1 MSSSIVRRGLE
12 LFKEDIA
19 EESPKKKSR
28 KKIHST
34 NRQDLLAHV
43 SSKKTGVKR
52 QLKRLKGES
61 QRQKTTVK
69 TMKLKSAFS
78 KLSKDDAEDQ
88 TEENID
94 YLLRL
99 DGNKG
104 RFSSQAQKIIDHSR
118 GKLTKDN
125 PLPVTEAKV
134 ETSAFSE
141 EDFANFEK
149 DYVAR
154 RKIDNLLLDFQS

>member
-1 MSSSIVRRGLE
+1 MRVYLQNLYNVRWTSSLAPFW
-12 LFKEDIA
+12 LFRSFSHFQTVQNCFYIL
-19 EESPKKKSR
+19 
-28 KKIHST
+28 
-34 NRQDLLAHV
+34 RQ
-43 SSKKTGVKR
+43 
-52 QLKRLKGES
+52 Q
-61 QRQKTTVK
+61 
-69 TMKLKSAFS
+69 
-78 KLSKDDAEDQ
+78 
-88 TEENID
+88 
-94 YLLRL
+94 
-99 DGNKG
+99 
-104 RFSSQAQKIIDHSR
+104 IIDHSR

>member
-1 MSSSIVRRGLE
+1 MNIFLWS
-12 LFKEDIA
+12 LFDLHIFLA
-19 EESPKKKSR
+19 ESPKKKSK

-78 KLSKDDAEDQ
+78 R
-88 TEENID
+88 
-94 YLLRL
+94 Y
-99 DGNKG
+99 
-104 RFSSQAQKIIDHSR
+104 F
-118 GKLTKDN
+118 
-125 PLPVTEAKV
+125 
-134 ETSAFSE
+134 AFIVIP
-141 EDFANFEK
+141 AN
-149 DYVAR
+149 
-154 RKIDNLLLDFQS
+154 